1 MEQEELNQTEVENIE
16 GASLSKNPAAAII
29 ISIVFC
35 LVMFAALWKGYNRGT
50 DNYTWFH
57 DAKGVLMVQAL
68 FYLYILITFGLS
80 IFLGWF
86 LISDLKNK
94 KMKGL
99 FIFPFIA
106 TLYIFTY
113 FFIFEKGY
121 FMGEGFGM
129 GAVATFV
136 SEIIAIPFY
145 LIFLMNFI
153 TKRESVDTAD
163 KMLFGA
169 FVLHPFLFAIVGNLL
184 YGVVSLFIN

>member
-1 MEQEELNQTEVENIE
+1 
-16 GASLSKNPAAAII
+16 
-29 ISIVFC
+29 
-35 LVMFAALWKGYNRGT
+35 
-50 DNYTWFH
+50 
-57 DAKGVLMVQAL
+57 
-68 FYLYILITFGLS
+68 
-80 IFLGWF
+80 
-86 LISDLKNK
+86 
-94 KMKGL
+94 
-99 FIFPFIA
+99 
-106 TLYIFTY
+106 
-113 FFIFEKGY
+113 
-121 FMGEGFGM
+121 MGEGFGM